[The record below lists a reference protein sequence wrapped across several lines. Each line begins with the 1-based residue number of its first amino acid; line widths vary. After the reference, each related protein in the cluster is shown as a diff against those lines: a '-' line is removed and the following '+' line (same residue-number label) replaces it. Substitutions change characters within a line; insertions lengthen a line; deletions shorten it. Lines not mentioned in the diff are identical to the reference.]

1 MAQGLHDRLIQRLT
15 EIDLQ
20 RAAFLVSVGVT
31 PKKARARKALQVR
44 KTATPESVQSRVT
57 VDTVDGFQGQEYALS

>member
-15 EIDLQ
+15 EDLQ

-31 PKKARARKALQVR
+31 PKKARKALQVR

>member
-1 MAQGLHDRLIQRLT
+1 VAQGLHDRLIQRLT
-15 EIDLQ
+15 EDLQ

>member
-31 PKKARARKALQVR
+31 PKKAGARKALQVR